1 MQEVLPA
8 ERAAQRC
15 VDGKT
20 LRAVSAVA
28 SALGQRLGPAPWASA
43 SGKWPG
49 KTSARNWARN
59 WGAVSDLLTLLDLR
73 GALVSLTT
81 LSCPPHVAQQIIEQG
96 GNYLLGLKANHPALL
111 AEAERHTAALPAG

>member
-28 SALGQRLGPAPWASA
+28 SA
-43 SGKWPG
+43 SGNWPG
-49 KTSARNWARN
+49 KAMARN
-59 WGAVSDLLTLLDLR
+59 WGAVSDLLALLDLR

-96 GNYLLGLKANHPALL
+96 GNYLLGLKANQPALL